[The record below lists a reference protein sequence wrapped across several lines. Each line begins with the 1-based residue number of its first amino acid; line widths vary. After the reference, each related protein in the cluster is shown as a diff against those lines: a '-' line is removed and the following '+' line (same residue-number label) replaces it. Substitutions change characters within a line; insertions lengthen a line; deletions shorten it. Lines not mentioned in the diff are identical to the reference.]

1 MDDKEIIEAAMYL
14 VSCLC
19 PYIRRLASK
28 THNKIDDAVANLL
41 CNAVMA
47 AVTGNA
53 TGKDK
58 E

>member
-1 MDDKEIIEAAMYL
+1 MEEKEIIEAAMYL

-19 PYIRRLASK
+19 PYIKRMAGK
-28 THNKIDDAVANLL
+28 TSNKIDDAVANLL

-47 AVTGNA
+47 AVASGIPAKT
-53 TGKDK
+53 K